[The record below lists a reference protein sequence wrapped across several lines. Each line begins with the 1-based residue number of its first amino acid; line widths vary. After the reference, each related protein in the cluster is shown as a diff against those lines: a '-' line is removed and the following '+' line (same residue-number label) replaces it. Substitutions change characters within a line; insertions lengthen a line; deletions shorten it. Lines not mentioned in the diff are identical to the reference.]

1 MWFPRELS
9 WEKKAPK
16 ENIKLWFP
24 LTYLGYSCH
33 TQRTAGNKPRM
44 RKQQGTKS
52 SRSGLLSDNFQ
63 WKLDTHMQPLSGL
76 PLPAY
81 QSPLVEE
88 TSSNPCGAPPC
99 RRSWKQLRRSDS
111 WTNSEPGGKSLLM
124 RAWNMCFSPA
134 LRNSDRVPL
143 LLAGGGGDCQRLLE
157 EERHIS
163 YEGGKPIRF
172 FLII

>member
-9 WEKKAPK
+9 WGKKSTK
-16 ENIKLWFP
+16 KKTLNS
-24 LTYLGYSCH
+24 GSHSH
-33 TQRTAGNKPRM
+33 TWDTRATLRDRQEINPEWE
-44 RKQQGTKS
+44 S
-52 SRSGLLSDNFQ
+52 SRGHSPRGRAFWVTTSSGK
-63 WKLDTHMQPLSGL
+63 WTHMHSLSGL
-76 PLPAY
+76 PLPPY
-81 QSPLVEE
+81 HSPWVEE

-143 LLAGGGGDCQRLLE
+143 LFGRWRGGLSAFVRGGEATHLRKME
-157 EERHIS
+157 TN
-163 YEGGKPIRF
+163 
-172 FLII
+172 

>member
-9 WEKKAPK
+9 WREKKHQK
-16 ENIKLWFP
+16 KTLNS
-24 LTYLGYSCH
+24 GSHSH
-33 TQRTAGNKPRM
+33 TWDTRATFRERQEINPEWDAAEDKVLEV
-44 RKQQGTKS
+44 
-52 SRSGLLSDNFQ
+52 GLLSDNFQ

-76 PLPAY
+76 PLPSY

-88 TSSNPCGAPPC
+88 TSSDPCGAAPC

-143 LLAGGGGDCQRLLE
+143 LLAGGGGDCQCLLE
-157 EERHIS
+157 EEKHIS
-163 YEGGKPIRF
+163 YQGGKPIRF